1 MNRKDLATL
10 IEEEIKALHGSL
22 VNECVSPADKRHM
35 MLALNDAVR
44 MLREIDGIEG

>member
-1 MNRKDLATL
+1 MKRKDLATL
-10 IEEEIKALHGSL
+10 VEEEIRVLHGSL
-22 VNECVSPADKRHM
+22 INECAPPADKRNM